1 MIKKLNKL
9 ILLKPFYGDKEILK
23 ETVYSVV
30 NQLDENDI
38 WIIVLDN
45 GNIEEYADLK
55 KFKQLILINN
65 RGPKGAGNCRN
76 IGLDYIIKSVSG
88 EFLLLPFDGYDRIV
102 DFGISF
108 LKKKNEI

>member
-1 MIKKLNKL
+1 MLSKSCYIINDQKLDKL
-9 ILLKPFYGDKEILK
+9 ILLTPFYGDKEILK
-23 ETVYSVV
+23 KTVYSVV

-65 RGPKGAGNCRN
+65 RGPKGAEIVGT
-76 IGLDYIIKSVSG
+76 LD
-88 EFLLLPFDGYDRIV
+88 
-102 DFGISF
+102 
-108 LKKKNEI
+108 